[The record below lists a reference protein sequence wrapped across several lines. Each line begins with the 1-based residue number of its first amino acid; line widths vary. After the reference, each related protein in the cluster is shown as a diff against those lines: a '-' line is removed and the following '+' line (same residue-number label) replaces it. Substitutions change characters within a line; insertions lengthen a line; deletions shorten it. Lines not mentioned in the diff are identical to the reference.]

1 MFEVEDL
8 GVLPKV
14 GYNIHANADLP
25 DWMFVIPLIYERKRM
40 KLKTIIVLL
49 GPPGSGKGTQAD
61 LLSQKTGFPH
71 ISTGELIREYI
82 KDHPEEA
89 AAVKERYDKGILQP
103 DNFVLPLFEKKFDE
117 VDQVSEGIISDAFP
131 MSLPQAEFMGKI
143 LDKYG
148 ISQFKVVFI
157 RVNEDEVVRR
167 LSNRKICVGCRKAS
181 ATEDSENYTAN
192 QCQLCGGHMEVRS
205 DDKPEVVRKRLAEY
219 ALRTQELVA
228 YYKEKNQLAEINGSQ
243 AVEVVQAEII
253 KAIGL

>member
-1 MFEVEDL
+1 
-8 GVLPKV
+8 
-14 GYNIHANADLP
+14 
-25 DWMFVIPLIYERKRM
+25 M

-82 KDHPEEA
+82 KTHPEEA

-143 LDKYG
+143 LEKYG
-148 ISQFKVVFI
+148 IANFRVLFI
-157 RVNEDEVVRR
+157 HVDEEEVVHR

-181 ATEDSENYTAN
+181 ATEDSENYTVN

-205 DDKPEVVRKRLAEY
+205 DDRPDVVRIRLKEY
-219 ALRTQELVA
+219 AQRTKELVG
-228 YYKEKNQLAEINGSQ
+228 YYKEKGQLSEINGSQ
-243 AVEVVQAEII
+243 PVDAVQAEII
-253 KAIGL
+253 RTIGVQA